1 MTAEHDFGLVNS
13 ESSTRPSVDYNQ
25 IRIGRNVL
33 KDDAFIDLD
42 YLKPKQRRMKRADI
56 ERAIDRQDLD
66 KIRDIS
72 LYFFYSNGIYERL
85 CRYMAYLY
93 RYDWYITPIK
103 YDSNIKNEKVIEG

>member
-1 MTAEHDFGLVNS
+1 MTAEQNFGLIKS
-13 ESSTRPSVDYNQ
+13 ESSIRPSVDYNR
-25 IRIGRNVL
+25 IRIGRSVL

-42 YLKPKQRRMKRADI
+42 YLRPKQRRIKRSEI

-72 LYFFYSNGIYERL
+72 LYFYYSNGIYERL

-93 RYDWYITPIK
+93 RYD
-103 YDSNIKNEKVIEG
+103 